1 MLAAAAEPIK
11 AAAPI
16 ATPPHLSIISSAVCK
31 FKNDAVCV
39 VLFDLRLFFS
49 QHISQWQKGARFSH
63 LDIAHTGISAC
74 KKSSASKLSEL
85 SPEPSEF
92 PNRI

>member
-16 ATPPHLSIISSAVCK
+16 ATPPHLSIISSADCK
-31 FKNDAVCV
+31 FKNEAVCV

-49 QHISQWQKGARFSH
+49 QHISQS
-63 LDIAHTGISAC
+63 
-74 KKSSASKLSEL
+74 
-85 SPEPSEF
+85 
-92 PNRI
+92 

>member
-16 ATPPHLSIISSAVCK
+16 ATPPHLSIISSADCK
-31 FKNDAVCV
+31 FKNEALCV

-49 QHISQWQKGARFSH
+49 QHISQWQKGARFSLSGH
-63 LDIAHTGISAC
+63 CTYRNISLQEIVG
-74 KKSSASKLSEL
+74 K
-85 SPEPSEF
+85 
-92 PNRI
+92 